1 MLDVCLVTAHRP
13 RAKSDG
19 FCVPPEHG
27 MCPHTGI
34 EEADEVDNRHVYRF
48 VIAHL
53 GTGAVNAAAEAHA
66 ARQTTERACMSAL
79 LENLYFCFC
88 FFFSREIQKTKSKK

>member
-1 MLDVCLVTAHRP
+1 MLDVCLVTAHRL

-66 ARQTTERACMSAL
+66 ARQTTERVCISTL
-79 LENLYFCFC
+79 KLVLFSNSFCF
-88 FFFSREIQKTKSKK
+88 SISAKST